1 MLDSNFHVSEKKNRC
16 KKNILKSK
24 YYDLYSYLY
33 IEVCNTTIIEYH
45 FSF

>member
-16 KKNILKSK
+16 KKNILKFK

-33 IEVCNTTIIEYH
+33 IEVCNTIIEYH